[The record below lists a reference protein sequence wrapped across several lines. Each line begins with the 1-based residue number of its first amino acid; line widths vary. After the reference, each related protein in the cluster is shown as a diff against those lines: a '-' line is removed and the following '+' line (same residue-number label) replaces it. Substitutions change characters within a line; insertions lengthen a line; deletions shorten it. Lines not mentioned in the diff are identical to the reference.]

1 VGFLPFSITLFTQI
15 NLYPM
20 ASFPSDIEIAQNAT
34 MAHIKEIA
42 KKINI
47 SEDDLEYYGKYKAKL
62 PLYLQ
67 QENPKGKLILVS
79 ALSPT
84 KYGEGKTTMSI
95 GLTDGLNYIGK
106 KAIAVLRE
114 PSLGPVFGLKGGA
127 AGGGYVQVLPMEDIN
142 LHFTGDFSAIEKANN
157 LLSAVI
163 DNTLQNTNSSLHLDP
178 KSIAWK
184 RVMDMNDRSLRHIII
199 GVGAK
204 ANGTMREDG
213 FNITPASEV
222 MAILCLAKD
231 LEDLKIRL
239 GNIFI
244 GKTLDGK
251 AVFARDLKVVGAM
264 ATLLKDAIKPNLVQ
278 TIDGNPAI
286 LHGGPFASI
295 AQGTNTAIATKMG
308 LSLGDYVVT
317 EAGFGA
323 DLGAEKF
330 LHIKCEQ
337 TGLKPDAVVLVAT
350 VRAIKHH
357 AGLAAVDFKTEN
369 TAAIE
374 KGFCNLEKHIE
385 NMQQFGLNPVV
396 CINAFPDDTQAEY
409 AKIIELCAAKGVV
422 AVVSTAFV
430 RGGKGSAEVAQQV
443 VAAIEAGTAN
453 YKPLYQPSD
462 SIEYKINTVAKKIY
476 GANAV
481 EFSPKAKSQLKMIND
496 LGFGHFSV
504 CMAKTPASFSDNEKL
519 MGRPTNFE
527 ITVREFE
534 IASGAGFV
542 VPLLGE
548 VMRMPGLPAVPNAER
563 IDIDASGV
571 ITGLS

>member
-1 VGFLPFSITLFTQI
+1 
-15 NLYPM
+15 M
-20 ASFPSDIEIAQNAT
+20 ATFPSDIEIAQNAT
-34 MAHIKEIA
+34 MLNIKEIA

-47 SEDDLEYYGKYKAKL
+47 DEDDLEFYGKYKAKL
-62 PLYLQ
+62 PLKLH
-67 QENPKGKLILVS
+67 QEHPKGKLILVS
-79 ALSPT
+79 AMSPT

-163 DNTLQNTNSSLHLDP
+163 DNNLQNIKFSLNLDP

-184 RVMDMNDRSLRHIII
+184 RVIDLNDRSLRQIII
-199 GVGAK
+199 GAGAK

-213 FNITPASEV
+213 FNITAASEV

-231 LEDLKIRL
+231 LEDLKFRL
-239 GNIFI
+239 GNIFV

-251 AVFARDLKVVGAM
+251 AIFARDLKVVGAM
-264 ATLLKDAIKPNLVQ
+264 AALLKDAIKPNLVQ

-308 LSLGDYVVT
+308 LSLGDYAIT

-337 TGLKPDAVVLVAT
+337 SGLKPDGVVLVAT
-350 VRAIKHH
+350 IRAIKHH
-357 AGLAAVDFKTEN
+357 AGLTAEDFKTESVE
-369 TAAIE
+369 AIE
-374 KGFCNLEKHIE
+374 NGFCNLEKHIE
-385 NMQQFGLNPVV
+385 NIQKFGLNPVV

-409 AKIIELCAAKGVV
+409 DKLIELCATKGVV
-422 AVVSTAFV
+422 AIVSTSFIH
-430 RGGKGSAEVAQQV
+430 GGKGSADLAKEV
-443 VAAIEAGTAN
+443 VAEIEKGTAN

-462 SIEYKINTVAKKIY
+462 SIEHKINTIAKEIY
-476 GANAV
+476 GANSV
-481 EFSPKAKSQLKMIND
+481 EFSAKSKTQLKMINE
-496 LGFGHFSV
+496 LGFSHFSV
-504 CMAKTPASFSDNEKL
+504 CMVKTPASFSDNDKL
-519 MGRPTNFE
+519 IGRPTNFD

-534 IASGAGFV
+534 IASGAGFI
-542 VPLLGE
+542 VPLLGD

-563 IDIDASGV
+563 IDIDNDGV
-571 ITGLS
+571 ISGLS

>member
-1 VGFLPFSITLFTQI
+1 MST
-15 NLYPM
+15 
-20 ASFPSDIEIAQNAT
+20 FPSDIEIAQNAT
-34 MAHIKEIA
+34 MSHIKDIA

-47 SEDDLEYYGKYKAKL
+47 SEDDLEFYGKYKAKL
-62 PLYLQ
+62 PLHLQ
-67 QENPKGKLILVS
+67 KENPKGKLILVS
-79 ALSPT
+79 AMSPT

-163 DNTLQNTNSSLHLDP
+163 DNNLQNTKYSLNLDP

-184 RVMDMNDRSLRHIII
+184 RVMDMNDRSLRQIII

-231 LEDLKIRL
+231 LEDLKFRL
-239 GNIFI
+239 GNIFV

-251 AVFARDLKVVGAM
+251 AIFARDLNVVGAM

-337 TGLKPDAVVLVAT
+337 SGLKPDAVVLVAT
-350 VRAIKHH
+350 IRAIKHH
-357 AGLAAVDFKTEN
+357 AGLAAEDFKTEN
-369 TAAIE
+369 VSAIE

-409 AKIIELCAAKGVV
+409 DKLKELCVTKGVS
-422 AVVSTAFV
+422 AIVSTAFAQ
-430 RGGKGSAEVAQQV
+430 GGKGSAEVAQKV
-443 VAAIEAGTAN
+443 IEEIEKGTAN
-453 YKPLYQPSD
+453 YQPLYQPSD
-462 SIEYKINTVAKKIY
+462 SIEHKINVVAKTIY
-476 GANAV
+476 GANSV
-481 EFSPKAKSQLKMIND
+481 EFSPKSKSQLKMIND
-496 LGFGHFSV
+496 LGFGHFSI

-519 MGRPTNFE
+519 IGRPTNFD

-534 IASGAGFV
+534 ISSGAGFV

-563 IDIDASGV
+563 IDIDNNGV

>member
-1 VGFLPFSITLFTQI
+1 
-15 NLYPM
+15 M

-62 PLYLQ
+62 PLHLQ

-163 DNTLQNTNSSLHLDP
+163 DNNLQNANYSLNLDP

-184 RVMDMNDRSLRHIII
+184 RVMDMNDRSLRQIIV

-231 LEDLKIRL
+231 LEDLKFRL
-239 GNIFI
+239 GNIYI
-244 GKTLDGK
+244 GKTLEGK

-337 TGLKPDAVVLVAT
+337 SGLKPDAVVLVAT
-350 VRAIKHH
+350 IRAIKHH
-357 AGLAAVDFKTEN
+357 AGLTAEDFKTESVS
-369 TAAIE
+369 AIE

-409 AKIIELCAAKGVV
+409 DKLIELCAAKGVV
-422 AVVSTAFV
+422 AVVSRAFV
-430 RGGKGSAEVAQQV
+430 QGGKGSAEVAQQV
-443 VAAIEAGTAN
+443 VAAIEKGTAN

-462 SIEYKINTVAKKIY
+462 SIEHKINVVAKTIY
-476 GANAV
+476 GAQSVA
-481 EFSPKAKSQLKMIND
+481 FSAKSKTQLKMINE

-519 MGRPTNFE
+519 IGRPANFD

-534 IASGAGFV
+534 IASGAGFI
-542 VPLLGE
+542 VPLLGD

-563 IDIDASGV
+563 IDIDNEGV

>member
-1 VGFLPFSITLFTQI
+1 
-15 NLYPM
+15 M
-20 ASFPSDIEIAQNAT
+20 ATFPSDIEIAQNAT
-34 MAHIKEIA
+34 MSHIKEIA

-47 SEDDLEYYGKYKAKL
+47 SEEDLEYYGKYKAKL

-79 ALSPT
+79 AMSPT

-157 LLSAVI
+157 LLSAII
-163 DNTLQNTNSSLHLDP
+163 DNNLQNNKYSLQLDP

-184 RVMDMNDRSLRHIII
+184 RVMDMNDRSLRQIII

-204 ANGTMREDG
+204 ANGVMREDN

-231 LEDLKIRL
+231 LEDLKFRL
-239 GNIFI
+239 GNIYV

-308 LSLGDYVVT
+308 MSLGDYVVT

-337 TGLKPDAVVLVAT
+337 SGLKPDAVVLVAT
-350 VRAIKHH
+350 IRAIKHH
-357 AGLAAVDFKTEN
+357 AGLAAEDFKTEN
-369 TAAIE
+369 VSAIE

-385 NMQQFGLNPVV
+385 NMQQFGLNPVI

-409 AKIIELCAAKGVV
+409 NKLIELCAAKGVV
-422 AVVSTAFV
+422 AIVSRAFAE
-430 RGGKGSAEVAQQV
+430 GGKGSAEVAQKV
-443 VAAIEAGTAN
+443 IAAIEEGTAN

-462 SIEYKINTVAKKIY
+462 SIEYKINTVATKIY

-481 EFSPKAKSQLKMIND
+481 EFTPKSRTQLKMIND

-519 MGRPTNFE
+519 IGRPTHFH

-534 IASGAGFV
+534 IASGAGFI

-563 IDIDASGV
+563 IDIDNEGK

>member
-1 VGFLPFSITLFTQI
+1 
-15 NLYPM
+15 M
-20 ASFPSDIEIAQNAT
+20 ATFPSDIEIAQNAT
-34 MAHIKEIA
+34 MLPIKEIA

-47 SEDDLEYYGKYKAKL
+47 DEDDLEFYGKYKAKL
-62 PLYLQ
+62 PLELQ
-67 QENPKGKLILVS
+67 QEHPQGKLILVS
-79 ALSPT
+79 AMSPT

-163 DNTLQNTNSSLHLDP
+163 DNNLQNIKFSLNLDP

-184 RVMDMNDRSLRHIII
+184 RVIDMNDRSLRQIII
-199 GVGAK
+199 GTGAK
-204 ANGTMREDG
+204 SNGTMREDG
-213 FNITPASEV
+213 FNITAASEV

-231 LEDLKIRL
+231 LEDLKFRL
-239 GNIFI
+239 GNIFV

-251 AVFARDLKVVGAM
+251 AIFARDLKVVGAM
-264 ATLLKDAIKPNLVQ
+264 AVLLKDAIKPNLVQ
-278 TIDGNPAI
+278 TIDGNPAL

-308 LSLGDYVVT
+308 MSLGDYAVT

-337 TGLKPDAVVLVAT
+337 AGLKPDGVVLVAT
-350 VRAIKHH
+350 IRAIKHH
-357 AGLAAVDFKTEN
+357 AGLGAEDFKTESV
-369 TAAIE
+369 AAIE

-385 NMQQFGLNPVV
+385 NIQKFGLNPVV
-396 CINAFPDDTQAEY
+396 CINAFPDDTQFEY
-409 AKIIELCAAKGVV
+409 DKLIELCAAKGVV
-422 AVVSTAFV
+422 AIVSTAFV
-430 RGGKGSAEVAQQV
+430 DGGKGSADLAKEV
-443 VAAIEAGTAN
+443 VAEIEKETAN

-462 SIEYKINTVAKKIY
+462 SIEHKINTVAKEIY
-476 GANAV
+476 GANSV
-481 EFSPKAKSQLKMIND
+481 EFSAKSKTQLKMINE
-496 LGFGHFSV
+496 LGFNHFSI
-504 CMAKTPASFSDNEKL
+504 CMAKTPASFSDNDKL
-519 MGRPTNFE
+519 IGRPTNFD

-534 IASGAGFV
+534 IASGAGFI

-563 IDIDASGV
+563 IDIDNNGV

>member
-1 VGFLPFSITLFTQI
+1 MST
-15 NLYPM
+15 
-20 ASFPSDIEIAQNAT
+20 FPSDIEIAQNAT
-34 MAHIKEIA
+34 MSHIKDIA

-47 SEDDLEYYGKYKAKL
+47 SEDDLEFYGKYKAKL
-62 PLYLQ
+62 PLHLQ

-79 ALSPT
+79 AMSPT

-163 DNTLQNTNSSLHLDP
+163 DNNLQNTKYSLNLDP

-184 RVMDMNDRSLRHIII
+184 RVMDMNDRSLRQIII

-231 LEDLKIRL
+231 LEDLKFRL
-239 GNIFI
+239 GNIFV

-251 AVFARDLKVVGAM
+251 AIFARDLNVVGAM

-337 TGLKPDAVVLVAT
+337 SGLKPDAVVLVAT
-350 VRAIKHH
+350 IRAIKHH
-357 AGLAAVDFKTEN
+357 AGLAAEDFKTEN
-369 TAAIE
+369 VSAIE

-409 AKIIELCAAKGVV
+409 DKLKELCATKGVT
-422 AVVSTAFV
+422 AIVSTAFAH
-430 RGGKGSAEVAQQV
+430 GGKGSAEVAQKV
-443 VAAIEAGTAN
+443 VEEIEKGTAN

-462 SIEYKINTVAKKIY
+462 SIEHKINVVAKTIY
-476 GANAV
+476 GANSV
-481 EFSPKAKSQLKMIND
+481 EFSPKSKTQLKMIND
-496 LGFGHFSV
+496 LGFGHFSI

-519 MGRPTNFE
+519 IGRPANFD

-534 IASGAGFV
+534 IASGAGFI

-563 IDIDASGV
+563 IDIDNEGR

>member
-1 VGFLPFSITLFTQI
+1 MS
-15 NLYPM
+15 N
-20 ASFPSDIEIAQNAT
+20 FPSDIEIAQSAT
-34 MAHIKEIA
+34 LQPIRVIA
-42 KKINI
+42 EKINI
-47 SEDDLEYYGKYKAKL
+47 TEDDLEYYGKYKAKL
-62 PLYLQ
+62 PLELQ
-67 QENPKGKLILVS
+67 VESPKGKLILVS
-79 ALSPT
+79 AMSPT

-95 GLTDGLNYIGK
+95 GLTDGLNFIGK
-106 KAIAVLRE
+106 KAIAALRE

-127 AGGGYVQVLPMEDIN
+127 AGGGYAQVVPMEDIN

-163 DNTLQNTNSSLHLDP
+163 DNNLQNPQYSLNLDP

-184 RVMDMNDRSLRHIII
+184 RVMDMNDRSLRQIII
-199 GVGAK
+199 GVGNK
-204 ANGTMREDG
+204 GNGTMREDG

-222 MAILCLAKD
+222 MAILCLSKD
-231 LEDLKIRL
+231 LQDLKIRL
-239 GNIFI
+239 GAIFV

-264 ATLLKDAIKPNLVQ
+264 AVLLKDALKPNLVQ
-278 TIDGNPAI
+278 TLEGNPAI

-330 LHIKCEQ
+330 LHIKCGQ
-337 TGLKPDAVVLVAT
+337 SGLKPDAVVLVAT
-350 VRAIKHH
+350 IRAIKHH
-357 AGLAAVDFKTEN
+357 SGCSAEEFKTEN
-369 TAAIE
+369 VAAIE

-385 NMQQFGLNPVV
+385 NIQKFGLNPVV

-409 AKIIELCAAKGVV
+409 NVLKALCLTKGVT
-422 AVVSTAFV
+422 AIVSTAFV
-430 RGGKGSAEVAQQV
+430 EGGKGSAALAEKVIAE
-443 VAAIEAGTAN
+443 IESGNAN
-453 YKPLYQPSD
+453 YKPLYEKED
-462 SIEYKINTVAKKIY
+462 SIEHKIITIATEIY
-476 GANAV
+476 GAKAV
-481 EFSPKAKSQLKMIND
+481 EFSPKSKTQLKMIND
-496 LGFGHFSV
+496 LGFNEFSV

-519 MGRPTNFE
+519 IGRPTDFI

-534 IASGAGFV
+534 IASGAGFI
-542 VPLLGE
+542 VPLLGD

-563 IDIDASGV
+563 IDIDDNGK
-571 ITGLS
+571 IIGLS

>member
-1 VGFLPFSITLFTQI
+1 
-15 NLYPM
+15 
-20 ASFPSDIEIAQNAT
+20 
-34 MAHIKEIA
+34 
-42 KKINI
+42 
-47 SEDDLEYYGKYKAKL
+47 
-62 PLYLQ
+62 
-67 QENPKGKLILVS
+67 
-79 ALSPT
+79 
-84 KYGEGKTTMSI
+84 
-95 GLTDGLNYIGK
+95 
-106 KAIAVLRE
+106 
-114 PSLGPVFGLKGGA
+114 
-127 AGGGYVQVLPMEDIN
+127 MEDIN

-163 DNTLQNTNSSLHLDP
+163 DNNLQNTKYSLNLDP

-184 RVMDMNDRSLRHIII
+184 RVMDMNDRSLRQIII
-199 GVGAK
+199 GFGAK

-231 LEDLKIRL
+231 LEDLKFRL
-239 GNIFI
+239 GNIFV

-251 AVFARDLKVVGAM
+251 AIFARDLNVVGAM

-337 TGLKPDAVVLVAT
+337 SGLKPDAVVLVAT
-350 VRAIKHH
+350 IRAIKHH
-357 AGLAAVDFKTEN
+357 AGLAAEDFKTEN
-369 TAAIE
+369 VSAIE

-385 NMQQFGLNPVV
+385 NIQKFGINPVV
-396 CINAFPDDTQAEY
+396 CVNAFPDDTQAEY
-409 AKIIELCAAKGVV
+409 NKLIELCATKGVT
-422 AVVSTAFV
+422 AIVSTAFIH
-430 RGGKGSAEVAQQV
+430 GGKGSAEVAEKV
-443 VAAIEAGTAN
+443 VAEIEKGNAN

-462 SIEYKINTVAKKIY
+462 SIEHKINTVAKGIY
-476 GANAV
+476 GANSV
-481 EFSPKAKSQLKMIND
+481 EFSPKSKSQLKMIND
-496 LGFGHFSV
+496 LGFSHFSV

-519 MGRPTNFE
+519 IGRPTNFD

-534 IASGAGFV
+534 IASGAGFI

-563 IDIDASGV
+563 IDIDNNGV

>member
-1 VGFLPFSITLFTQI
+1 MST
-15 NLYPM
+15 
-20 ASFPSDIEIAQNAT
+20 FPSDIEIAQNAT
-34 MAHIKEIA
+34 MSHIKEIA

-47 SEDDLEYYGKYKAKL
+47 EEDDLEFYGKYKAKL
-62 PLYLQ
+62 PLHLQ

-79 ALSPT
+79 AMSPT

-163 DNTLQNTNSSLHLDP
+163 DNNLQNTKYSLNLDP

-184 RVMDMNDRSLRHIII
+184 RVMDMNDRSLRQIII

-231 LEDLKIRL
+231 LEDLKFRL
-239 GNIFI
+239 GNIFV

-251 AVFARDLKVVGAM
+251 AIFARDLNVVGAM

-337 TGLKPDAVVLVAT
+337 SGLKPDAVVLVAT
-350 VRAIKHH
+350 IRAIKHH
-357 AGLAAVDFKTEN
+357 AGLAVEDFKTEN
-369 TAAIE
+369 VSAIE

-385 NMQQFGLNPVV
+385 NIQKFGINPVV
-396 CINAFPDDTQAEY
+396 CVNAFPDDTQAEY
-409 AKIIELCAAKGVV
+409 DKLKALCATKGVT
-422 AVVSTAFV
+422 AIVSTAFV
-430 RGGKGSAEVAQQV
+430 HGGKGSAEVAEKV
-443 VAAIEAGTAN
+443 VEEINKGNAN

-462 SIEYKINTVAKKIY
+462 SIEHKINTVAKEIY
-476 GANAV
+476 GANSV
-481 EFSPKAKSQLKMIND
+481 EFSPKSKSQLKMIND
-496 LGFGHFSV
+496 LGFSHFSV

-519 MGRPTNFE
+519 IGRPTNFD

-534 IASGAGFV
+534 IASGAGFI

-563 IDIDASGV
+563 IDIDNNGV

>member
-1 VGFLPFSITLFTQI
+1 
-15 NLYPM
+15 M
-20 ASFPSDIEIAQNAT
+20 ATFPSDIEIAQNAT
-34 MAHIKEIA
+34 MLHIKEIA

-47 SEDDLEYYGKYKAKL
+47 EEDDLEFYGKYKAKL
-62 PLYLQ
+62 PLELQ
-67 QENPKGKLILVS
+67 QKHPKGKLILVS
-79 ALSPT
+79 AMSPT

-163 DNTLQNTNSSLHLDP
+163 DNNLQNIKFSLNLDP

-184 RVMDMNDRSLRHIII
+184 RVIDMNDRSLRQIII
-199 GVGAK
+199 GTGAK
-204 ANGTMREDG
+204 SNGTMREDG
-213 FNITPASEV
+213 FNITAASEV

-231 LEDLKIRL
+231 LEDLKFRL
-239 GNIFI
+239 GNIFV
-244 GKTLDGK
+244 GKTLEGK

-264 ATLLKDAIKPNLVQ
+264 AVLLKDAIKPNLVQ
-278 TIDGNPAI
+278 TIDGNPAL

-308 LSLGDYVVT
+308 MSLGDYAVT

-337 TGLKPDAVVLVAT
+337 AGLKPDGVVLVAT
-350 VRAIKHH
+350 IRAIKHH
-357 AGLAAVDFKTEN
+357 AGLSAEEFKTESV
-369 TAAIE
+369 AAIE

-385 NMQQFGLNPVV
+385 NIQKFGLNPVV
-396 CINAFPDDTQAEY
+396 CINAFPDDTQLEY
-409 AKIIELCAAKGVV
+409 DKLIELCAAKGVV
-422 AVVSTAFV
+422 AIVSTAFV
-430 RGGKGSAEVAQQV
+430 DGGKGSADLAKEV
-443 VAAIEAGTAN
+443 VAEIEKETAN

-462 SIEYKINTVAKKIY
+462 SIEHKINTVAKEIY
-476 GANAV
+476 GANSV
-481 EFSPKAKSQLKMIND
+481 EFSAKSKTQLKMINE
-496 LGFGHFSV
+496 LVFNHFSI
-504 CMAKTPASFSDNEKL
+504 CMAKTPASFSDNDKL
-519 MGRPTNFE
+519 IGRPTNFD

-534 IASGAGFV
+534 IASGAGFI

-563 IDIDASGV
+563 IDIDNNGV

>member
-1 VGFLPFSITLFTQI
+1 MST
-15 NLYPM
+15 
-20 ASFPSDIEIAQNAT
+20 FPSDIEIAQNAT
-34 MAHIKEIA
+34 MSHIKDIA

-47 SEDDLEYYGKYKAKL
+47 SEDDLEFYGKYKAKL
-62 PLYLQ
+62 PLHLQ

-79 ALSPT
+79 AMSPT

-163 DNTLQNTNSSLHLDP
+163 DNNLQNTKYSLNLDP

-184 RVMDMNDRSLRHIII
+184 RVMDMNDRSLRQIII

-231 LEDLKIRL
+231 LEDLKFRL
-239 GNIFI
+239 GNIYV

-251 AVFARDLKVVGAM
+251 AIFARDLNVVGAM

-337 TGLKPDAVVLVAT
+337 SSLKPDAVVLVAT
-350 VRAIKHH
+350 IRAIKHH
-357 AGLAAVDFKTEN
+357 AGLAAEDFKTEN
-369 TAAIE
+369 VSAIE

-409 AKIIELCAAKGVV
+409 DKLKELCATKGVT
-422 AVVSTAFV
+422 AIVSTAFAH
-430 RGGKGSAEVAQQV
+430 GGKGSAEVAQKV
-443 VAAIEAGTAN
+443 VEEIEKGTAN

-462 SIEYKINTVAKKIY
+462 SIEHKINVVAKNIY
-476 GANAV
+476 GANSV
-481 EFSPKAKSQLKMIND
+481 EFSPKSKAQLKMIND
-496 LGFGHFSV
+496 LGFGHFSI

-519 MGRPTNFE
+519 IGRPANFD

-534 IASGAGFV
+534 ISSGAGFV
-542 VPLLGE
+542 VPLLGD

-563 IDIDASGV
+563 IDIDNEGR

>member
-1 VGFLPFSITLFTQI
+1 M
-15 NLYPM
+15 NH
-20 ASFPSDIEIAQNAT
+20 FPSDIEIAQGAT
-34 MAHIKEIA
+34 LQHIREIA
-42 KKINI
+42 EKINI
-47 SEDDLEYYGKYKAKL
+47 TEDDLEYYGKYKAKL
-62 PLYLQ
+62 PLELQ
-67 QENPKGKLILVS
+67 VENPKGKLILVS
-79 ALSPT
+79 AMSPT

-95 GLTDGLNYIGK
+95 GLTDGLNFIGK
-106 KAIAVLRE
+106 KAIAALRE

-127 AGGGYVQVLPMEDIN
+127 AGGGYAQVVPMEDIN

-163 DNTLQNTNSSLHLDP
+163 DNNLQNPKYSLNLDP

-184 RVMDMNDRSLRHIII
+184 RVMDMNDRSLRQIII

-222 MAILCLAKD
+222 MAILCLSKN
-231 LEDLKIRL
+231 LQDLKFRL
-239 GNIFI
+239 GNIFV

-264 ATLLKDAIKPNLVQ
+264 AVLLKDALKPNLVQ
-278 TIDGNPAI
+278 TLEGNPAI

-295 AQGTNTAIATKMG
+295 AQGTNTVIATKMG

-330 LHIKCEQ
+330 LHIKCGQ
-337 TGLKPDAVVLVAT
+337 SGLKPDAVVLVAT
-350 VRAIKHH
+350 IRAIKHH
-357 AGLAAVDFKTEN
+357 AGLSAEEFKTEN
-369 TAAIE
+369 VPAIA

-385 NMQQFGLNPVV
+385 NIQKFGLNPVV
-396 CINAFPDDTQAEY
+396 CINAFPDDTEAEY
-409 AKIIELCAAKGVV
+409 EALKGLCWTKGVT
-422 AVVSTAFV
+422 AIVSTAFV
-430 RGGKGSAEVAQQV
+430 VGGKGSAALAEKVIAE
-443 VAAIEAGTAN
+443 IESGTAN
-453 YKPLYQPSD
+453 YKPLYQKED
-462 SIEYKINTVAKKIY
+462 SIEHKIITIATEIY
-476 GANAV
+476 GAKAV
-481 EFSPKAKSQLKMIND
+481 EFSPKSKTQLKMIND
-496 LGFGHFSV
+496 LGFNDFSV

-519 MGRPTNFE
+519 IGRPTDFV

-534 IASGAGFV
+534 IASGAGFI
-542 VPLLGE
+542 VPLLGD

-563 IDIDASGV
+563 IDIDDDGRV
-571 ITGLS
+571 IGLS

>member
-1 VGFLPFSITLFTQI
+1 MST
-15 NLYPM
+15 
-20 ASFPSDIEIAQNAT
+20 FPSDIEIAQNAT
-34 MAHIKEIA
+34 MSHIKDIA

-47 SEDDLEYYGKYKAKL
+47 SEDDLEFYGKYKAKL
-62 PLYLQ
+62 PLHLQ

-79 ALSPT
+79 AMSPT

-163 DNTLQNTNSSLHLDP
+163 DNNLQNTKYSLNLDP

-184 RVMDMNDRSLRHIII
+184 RVMDMNDRSLRQIII

-204 ANGTMREDG
+204 VNGTMREDG

-231 LEDLKIRL
+231 LEDLKFRL
-239 GNIFI
+239 GNIFV

-251 AVFARDLKVVGAM
+251 AIFARDLNVVGAM

-337 TGLKPDAVVLVAT
+337 SGLKPDAVVLVAT
-350 VRAIKHH
+350 IRAIKHH
-357 AGLAAVDFKTEN
+357 AGLAAEDFKTEN
-369 TAAIE
+369 VAAIE

-409 AKIIELCAAKGVV
+409 DKLKELCVTKGVT
-422 AVVSTAFV
+422 AIVSTAFAQ
-430 RGGKGSAEVAQQV
+430 GGKGSAEVAQKV
-443 VAAIEAGTAN
+443 VEEIEKGTAN
-453 YKPLYQPSD
+453 YQPLYQPSD
-462 SIEYKINTVAKKIY
+462 SIEHKINVVAKTIY
-476 GANAV
+476 GANSV
-481 EFSPKAKSQLKMIND
+481 EFSPKSKSQLKMIND
-496 LGFGHFSV
+496 LGFGHFSI

-519 MGRPTNFE
+519 IGRPTNFD

-534 IASGAGFV
+534 IASGAGFI

-563 IDIDASGV
+563 IDIDNEGR

>member
-1 VGFLPFSITLFTQI
+1 
-15 NLYPM
+15 M
-20 ASFPSDIEIAQNAT
+20 ATFPSDIEIAQSAT
-34 MAHIKEIA
+34 MCHIKEIA

-47 SEDDLEYYGKYKAKL
+47 SEEDLEYYGKYKAKL

-79 ALSPT
+79 AMSPT

-157 LLSAVI
+157 LLSAII
-163 DNTLQNTNSSLHLDP
+163 DNNLQNTKYSLQLDP

-184 RVMDMNDRSLRHIII
+184 RVMDMNDRSLRQIII

-204 ANGTMREDG
+204 ANGVMREDN

-231 LEDLKIRL
+231 LEDLKFRL
-239 GNIFI
+239 GNIYV

-308 LSLGDYVVT
+308 MSLGDYVVT

-337 TGLKPDAVVLVAT
+337 SGLKPDAVVLVAT
-350 VRAIKHH
+350 IRAIKHH
-357 AGLAAVDFKTEN
+357 AGLVAEDFKTEN
-369 TAAIE
+369 VSAIE

-385 NMQQFGLNPVV
+385 NMQQFGLNPVI

-409 AKIIELCAAKGVV
+409 NKLIELCAAKGVV
-422 AVVSTAFV
+422 AIVSRAFAE
-430 RGGKGSAEVAQQV
+430 GGKGSAEVAQKV
-443 VAAIEAGTAN
+443 ITAIEEGTAN

-462 SIEYKINTVAKKIY
+462 SIEYKIKTVATKIY
-476 GANAV
+476 GASAV
-481 EFSPKAKSQLKMIND
+481 EFTPKSRTQLKMIND

-519 MGRPTNFE
+519 IGRPTHFH

-534 IASGAGFV
+534 IASGAGFI

-563 IDIDASGV
+563 IDIDNEGK

>member
-1 VGFLPFSITLFTQI
+1 
-15 NLYPM
+15 M
-20 ASFPSDIEIAQNAT
+20 AIFPSDIEIAQNAN
-34 MAHIKEIA
+34 MSHIKEIA

-47 SEDDLEYYGKYKAKL
+47 SEEDLEYYGKYKAKL

-79 ALSPT
+79 AMSPT

-157 LLSAVI
+157 LLSAII
-163 DNTLQNTNSSLHLDP
+163 DNNLQNTKYSLQIDP

-184 RVMDMNDRSLRHIII
+184 RVMDMNDRSLRQIII

-204 ANGTMREDG
+204 ANGVMREDN

-231 LEDLKIRL
+231 LEDLKLRL
-239 GNIFI
+239 GNIFV

-308 LSLGDYVVT
+308 MSLGDYVVT

-337 TGLKPDAVVLVAT
+337 SGLKPDAVVLVAT
-350 VRAIKHH
+350 IRAIKHH
-357 AGLAAVDFKTEN
+357 AGLVAEDFKTEN
-369 TAAIE
+369 VSAIE

-385 NMQQFGLNPVV
+385 NMQQFGLNPVI

-409 AKIIELCAAKGVV
+409 NKLIELCAAKGVV
-422 AVVSTAFV
+422 AIVSRAFAE
-430 RGGKGSAEVAQQV
+430 GGKGSAEVAQKV
-443 VAAIEAGTAN
+443 ITAIEEGTAN
-453 YKPLYQPSD
+453 YKPLYKPSD
-462 SIEYKINTVAKKIY
+462 SIEYKIKTVATKIY
-476 GANAV
+476 GASAV
-481 EFSPKAKSQLKMIND
+481 EFTPKSRTQLKMIND

-519 MGRPTNFE
+519 IGRPNHFH

-534 IASGAGFV
+534 IASGAGFI

-563 IDIDASGV
+563 IDIDNEGK

>member
-1 VGFLPFSITLFTQI
+1 
-15 NLYPM
+15 M
-20 ASFPSDIEIAQNAT
+20 ATFPSDIEIAQNAK
-34 MAHIKEIA
+34 MLHIKEIA

-47 SEDDLEYYGKYKAKL
+47 DEEDLEYYGKYKAKL
-62 PLYLQ
+62 PLELQ
-67 QENPKGKLILVS
+67 QEYPKGKLILVS
-79 ALSPT
+79 AMSPT

-163 DNTLQNTNSSLHLDP
+163 DNNIQNHKYTLNLDP
-178 KSIAWK
+178 RTIAWK
-184 RVMDMNDRSLRHIII
+184 RVMDMNDRALRQIVI
-199 GVGAK
+199 GVGGK
-204 ANGTMREDG
+204 TNGMIREDG

-231 LEDLKIRL
+231 LEDLKLRL
-239 GNIFI
+239 GNIFV
-244 GKTLDGK
+244 GKTFDGE
-251 AVFARDLKVVGAM
+251 AIFARDLKVVGAM

-337 TGLKPDAVVLVAT
+337 AGLKPEAVVLVAT
-350 VRAIKHH
+350 LRAIKHH
-357 AGLAAVDFKTEN
+357 AGMSEYELKVPKVS
-369 TAAIE
+369 AIE
-374 KGFCNLEKHIE
+374 SGFCNLEKHIE
-385 NMQQFGLNPVV
+385 NIQKFGLNPVV

-409 AKIIELCAAKGVV
+409 DKLIELCAKKGVV
-422 AVVSTAFV
+422 AIVSTAFSQ
-430 RGGKGSAEVAQQV
+430 GGKGSADLAKEV
-443 VAAIEAGTAN
+443 VAEIEKGTAN

-462 SIEYKINTVAKKIY
+462 SIEHKINTVAKEIY
-476 GANAV
+476 GANSV
-481 EFSPKAKSQLKMIND
+481 EFSAKSKTQLKMINE
-496 LGFGHFSV
+496 LGFSHFSV
-504 CMAKTPASFSDNEKL
+504 CMAKTPASFSDNDKL
-519 MGRPTNFE
+519 IGRPTNFD

-534 IASGAGFV
+534 IASGAGFI

-563 IDIDASGV
+563 IDIDNNGV

>member
-1 VGFLPFSITLFTQI
+1 
-15 NLYPM
+15 M
-20 ASFPSDIEIAQNAT
+20 AHFPSDIEIAQIAT
-34 MAHIKEIA
+34 LQHIRVIA
-42 KKINI
+42 EKINI
-47 SEDDLEYYGKYKAKL
+47 TEDDLEYYGKYKAKL
-62 PLYLQ
+62 PLNLQ
-67 QENPKGKLILVS
+67 DENPKGKLILVS
-79 ALSPT
+79 AMSPT

-95 GLTDGLNYIGK
+95 GLTDGLNFIGK
-106 KAIAVLRE
+106 KAIAALRE

-127 AGGGYVQVLPMEDIN
+127 AGGGYAQVVPMEDIN

-163 DNTLQNTNSSLHLDP
+163 DNNLQNPKYSLNLDP

-184 RVMDMNDRSLRHIII
+184 RVMDMNDRSLRQIII

-222 MAILCLAKD
+222 MAILCLSKN
-231 LEDLKIRL
+231 LQDLKFRL
-239 GNIFI
+239 GNIFV

-264 ATLLKDAIKPNLVQ
+264 AVLLKDALKPNLVQ
-278 TIDGNPAI
+278 TLEGNPAI

-295 AQGTNTAIATKMG
+295 AQGTNTVIATKMG

-330 LHIKCEQ
+330 LHIKCGQ
-337 TGLKPDAVVLVAT
+337 SGLKPDAVVLVAT
-350 VRAIKHH
+350 IRAIKHH
-357 AGLAAVDFKTEN
+357 AGLSAEEFKTEN
-369 TAAIE
+369 VPAIA

-385 NMQQFGLNPVV
+385 NIQKFGLNPVV
-396 CINAFPDDTQAEY
+396 CINAFPDDTEAEY
-409 AKIIELCAAKGVV
+409 EALKALCLTKGVT
-422 AVVSTAFV
+422 AIVSTAFV
-430 RGGKGSAEVAQQV
+430 VGGKGSAALAEKVIAE
-443 VAAIEAGTAN
+443 IESGNAN
-453 YKPLYQPSD
+453 YKPLYQKED
-462 SIEYKINTVAKKIY
+462 SIEHKIITIATEIY
-476 GANAV
+476 GAKAV
-481 EFSPKAKSQLKMIND
+481 EFSPKSRTQLKMIND
-496 LGFGHFSV
+496 LGFNDFSV

-519 MGRPTNFE
+519 IGRPIDFV

-534 IASGAGFV
+534 IASGAGFI
-542 VPLLGE
+542 VPLLGD

-563 IDIDASGV
+563 IDIDDEGR
-571 ITGLS
+571 IIGLS

>member
-1 VGFLPFSITLFTQI
+1 
-15 NLYPM
+15 M
-20 ASFPSDIEIAQNAT
+20 ATFPSDIEIAQNAK
-34 MAHIKEIA
+34 MLHIKEIA

-47 SEDDLEYYGKYKAKL
+47 DEEDLEYYGKYKAKL
-62 PLYLQ
+62 PLKLQ
-67 QENPKGKLILVS
+67 HEHPKGKLILVS
-79 ALSPT
+79 AMSPT

-163 DNTLQNTNSSLHLDP
+163 DNNLQSKLSLNLDP

-184 RVMDMNDRSLRHIII
+184 RVIDMNDRALRQIII
-199 GVGAK
+199 GTGAK
-204 ANGTMREDG
+204 SNGTMREDG
-213 FNITPASEV
+213 FNITAASEV

-231 LEDLKIRL
+231 LEDLKFRL
-239 GNIFI
+239 GNIFV
-244 GKTLDGK
+244 GKTLDGR
-251 AVFARDLKVVGAM
+251 AIFARDLKVVGAM
-264 ATLLKDAIKPNLVQ
+264 AALLKDAIKPNLVQ

-308 LSLGDYVVT
+308 MSLGDYAVT

-337 TGLKPDAVVLVAT
+337 AGLKPDGVVLVAT
-350 VRAIKHH
+350 IRAIKHH
-357 AGLAAVDFKTEN
+357 AGLNAEDFKTESV
-369 TAAIE
+369 TAIA

-385 NMQQFGLNPVV
+385 NIQKFGLNPVV
-396 CINAFPDDTQAEY
+396 CINAFPDDTQLEY
-409 AKIIELCAAKGVV
+409 DKLIELCATKGVV
-422 AVVSTAFV
+422 AIVSTAFV
-430 RGGKGSAEVAQQV
+430 SGGKGSADLAKEV
-443 VAAIEAGTAN
+443 VAEIEKGTAN

-462 SIEYKINTVAKKIY
+462 SIEHKINTVAKEIY
-476 GANAV
+476 GANSV
-481 EFSPKAKSQLKMIND
+481 EFSPKSKTQLKMINE
-496 LGFGHFSV
+496 LGFGHFSI
-504 CMAKTPASFSDNEKL
+504 CMAKTPASFSDNDKL
-519 MGRPTNFE
+519 IGRPTNFD

-534 IASGAGFV
+534 IASGAGFI
-542 VPLLGE
+542 VPLLGD

-563 IDIDASGV
+563 IDIDNNGV
-571 ITGLS
+571 ISGLS

>member
-1 VGFLPFSITLFTQI
+1 
-15 NLYPM
+15 M
-20 ASFPSDIEIAQNAT
+20 ALFPSDIEIAQNAT
-34 MAHIKEIA
+34 MVHIKEIA

-62 PLYLQ
+62 PLHLQ
-67 QENPKGKLILVS
+67 QDNPKGKLILVS

-163 DNTLQNTNSSLHLDP
+163 DNNLQNANYSLNLDP

-184 RVMDMNDRSLRHIII
+184 RVMDMNDRSLRQIIV

-204 ANGTMREDG
+204 ANGILREDG

-231 LEDLKIRL
+231 LEDLKFRL
-239 GNIFI
+239 GNIYI
-244 GKTLDGK
+244 GKTLEGK

-337 TGLKPDAVVLVAT
+337 SGLKPDAVVLVAT
-350 VRAIKHH
+350 IRAIKHH
-357 AGLAAVDFKTEN
+357 AGLTAEDFKTESVS
-369 TAAIE
+369 AIE

-409 AKIIELCAAKGVV
+409 DKIIELCAAKGVV
-422 AVVSTAFV
+422 AVVSRAFV
-430 RGGKGSAEVAQQV
+430 QGGKGSAEVAQQV
-443 VAAIEAGTAN
+443 VAAIEKGTAN

-462 SIEYKINTVAKKIY
+462 SIEHKINVVAKTIY
-476 GANAV
+476 GAQSVA
-481 EFSPKAKSQLKMIND
+481 FSAKSKTQLKMINE

-519 MGRPTNFE
+519 IGRPANFD

-534 IASGAGFV
+534 IASGAGFI
-542 VPLLGE
+542 VPLLGD

-563 IDIDASGV
+563 IDIDNEGV